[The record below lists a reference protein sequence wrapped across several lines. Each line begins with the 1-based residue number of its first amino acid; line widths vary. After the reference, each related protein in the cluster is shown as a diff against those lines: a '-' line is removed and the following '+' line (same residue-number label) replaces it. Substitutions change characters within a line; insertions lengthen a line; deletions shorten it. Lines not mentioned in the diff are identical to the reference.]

1 MNETIRLGRIAG
13 VSVGLNWSL
22 LVILLLITLGLA
34 GGRFPAL
41 YPDREPAAYILAA
54 LVAGVLFLASILAH
68 EIGHA
73 VVAQRNGIEVDGITL
88 WLFGGVARLAG
99 EAQDPGVELRVAG
112 IGPLISVV
120 VAVIAGAAALLLDGL
135 GAPDLVVGVAA
146 WLATINLIL
155 AIFNLVPA
163 APLDGGRILGALLW
177 RHHGDAARARATA
190 ARGGR
195 LFGFFLMAMG
205 LAQFVGG
212 AGIGGLWLVLIGWF
226 LVNVARAEEA
236 RAEMKGSLGD
246 LRVREIMSADPVIVP
261 PDLTVAQL
269 VDDYLFRHRFSA
281 FPIGWGPD
289 SVEGLVTLSHVK
301 RLPPDRRAR
310 MTLRQVASPTA
321 DVAVGPDDPVSELVL
336 RLDDDRRALVVEDG
350 RVIGIVSPTDILR
363 TMELAQLRT
372 RSSDRALT

>member
-1 MNETIRLGRIAG
+1 MNETIRLGKIAG
-13 VSVGLNWSL
+13 VKVGLNWSL
-22 LVILLLITLGLA
+22 VVILLLITLGLA

-41 YPDREPAAYILAA
+41 YPDREPAAYVTAA
-54 LVAGVLFLASILAH
+54 LVAGILFLASILAH
-68 EIGHA
+68 EVGHA
-73 VVAQRNGIEVDGITL
+73 VVARRNGIEVDGITL

-112 IGPLISVV
+112 IGPLISIVI
-120 VAVIAGAAALLLDGL
+120 AVTAGAAALLLDGV
-135 GAPDLVVGVAA
+135 GAPGLVVGVAA

-177 RHHGDAARARATA
+177 RYHGDASRARATA

-195 LFGFFLMAMG
+195 LFGFFLMAVG
-205 LAQFVGG
+205 LVQFVGG
-212 AGIGGLWLVLIGWF
+212 AGIAGLWLVLIGWF

-236 RAEMKGSLGD
+236 RAEMKSALGD

-281 FPIGWGPD
+281 FPIGRDPG
-289 SVEGLVTLSHVK
+289 SVEGLVTLSHLK
-301 RLPPDRRAR
+301 RLPADRRAR
-310 MTLRQVASPTA
+310 MTLRQLASPVA
-321 DVAVGPDDPVSELVL
+321 DVAVGPDELVSELVS
-336 RLDDDRRALVVEDG
+336 RLDGDRRALVVEDG
-350 RVIGIVSPTDILR
+350 RVIGIVSPTDIVR
-363 TMELAQLRT
+363 TMELTELRA
-372 RSSDRALT
+372 RSGDRALT